1 MYWTEEHQQLIVK
14 YYWSYTSSTSAHTR
28 NECVKGLIQPL
39 ITLTKKALHQM
50 GVTVD
55 DDNVQNCLIF
65 QTTYLLPKLNE
76 KKLKGVLQYLWISTK
91 RYIITYMLLPKKNKY
106 YHNININN
114 YEITDTVTNN
124 ADYEVEKKDLR
135 IMIIDVIDR
144 KIARQRVIN
153 KTNTIFLSL
162 MREYILEND
171 FDVAGFDVYVMEK
184 MNINISTYRSLMSR
198 CKIRSK
204 LFNKKIISN

>member
-1 MYWTEEHQQLIVK
+1 
-14 YYWSYTSSTSAHTR
+14 
-28 NECVKGLIQPL
+28 
-39 ITLTKKALHQM
+39 M

>member
-114 YEITDTVTNN
+114 YEIIYHN
-124 ADYEVEKKDLR
+124 
-135 IMIIDVIDR
+135 
-144 KIARQRVIN
+144 
-153 KTNTIFLSL
+153 
-162 MREYILEND
+162 
-171 FDVAGFDVYVMEK
+171 
-184 MNINISTYRSLMSR
+184 
-198 CKIRSK
+198 
-204 LFNKKIISN
+204 